1 MWSWWPRGQEWG
13 AGEVRG
19 RGAVAQEGAPCLA
32 QGLQVC
38 GQRGE
43 HARPVWMP
51 GFLSTSRAGRGREG
65 APAVACA
72 WKLEGQAFPAGGD
85 RPALPWSEAAAESRD
100 SEAPAAAPVTT
111 PTDE

>member
-51 GFLSTSRAGRGREG
+51 GLVSTSRAGRGREG
-65 APAVACA
+65 
-72 WKLEGQAFPAGGD
+72 GAGGGL
-85 RPALPWSEAAAESRD
+85 RLEAGGPSFSRGR
-100 SEAPAAAPVTT
+100 
-111 PTDE
+111 